1 MTCQSG
7 PSYAKAIVM
16 KKHLL
21 ILLAALSLFAVL
33 APMGASAQGN
43 SEVAKQCQQGGFVD
57 WSARAGGPPFTNAG
71 KCVSASA
78 QGTIYPAPAVSI
90 VREGTSDVYGDPNGA
105 NILYCFYWK
114 TFSNFVDGVPLEI
127 AYYHDGE
134 LESISFYNSVV
145 NGEPRTDIIPFGKTQ
160 VIVITDLQTGE
171 VILTGPSTF
180 CEALAPA

>member
-1 MTCQSG
+1 MI
-7 PSYAKAIVM
+7 KR
-16 KKHLL
+16 
-21 ILLAALSLFAVL
+21 LALFALLLGVFV
-33 APMGASAQGN
+33 APALVAMGTATAQGHN
-43 SEVAKQCQQGGFVD
+43 DAAQACQQGGFIN
-57 WSARAGGPPFTNAG
+57 WSGRAGGPPFANTG
-71 KCVSASA
+71 ECVSASA

-90 VREGTSDVYGDPNGA
+90 ERAGTSDVYGNTAGT

-114 TFSNFVDGVPLEI
+114 TFYNFVDGVPLEI

-145 NGEPRTDIIPFGKTQ
+145 NGAPRTDIVPFGKTQ

-180 CEALAPA
+180 CETPA